1 MCIMEY
7 GDGLVDVPDI
17 RRSKIAIFFSDDY
30 EVIEGPS
37 EYMIRVVAPKR
48 SRSIRTST
56 KYAQI
61 LHVFLQWLDDVED
74 DDYSS
79 SNWQQVDESVLY
91 RYFLDYIESYQARKG
106 QTPAKKTLTDYATR
120 IVEFYRWA
128 EKNGYPHFMEIES
141 KEAERY
147 ITDQLLLAHL
157 KPSVAYT
164 KLDFNLPTGPSAIY
178 ELEINKFVQQA
189 DYEAAVRLLPDVVYS
204 LMAVIIR
211 TTGMRPK
218 DILQLPYRGRLKT
231 PNGALIPYDYD
242 NIPDDLDGK
251 YINYTFESKGKTRS
265 LAFPGKLWSLIC
277 KLYIP
282 LRRERAALH
291 LSKYGISPRDDQLFL
306 SEEGE
311 VVTYGMLYYNF
322 SRVPTLAEG
331 KIDAQGN
338 PVFGGKRF
346 NARMLRH
353 SCATYFVYEGLKLR
367 KQLGNPAFYDASMDE
382 ELRKM
387 LGHNDI
393 KTTFTYYVHLVN
405 RFMHDDLL
413 QDLRMSH
420 VDSGL
425 SVMLDRLGY

>member
-7 GDGLVDVPDI
+7 GDGLVNIPDI
-17 RRSKIAIFFSDDY
+17 RRSKIAIYFNDDY

-37 EYMIRVVAPKR
+37 DYMIRVVAPKR

-79 SNWQQVDESVLY
+79 ANWQQVDESVLY
-91 RYFLDYIESYQARKG
+91 RYFLDYIESYQVRKG
-106 QTPAKKTLTDYATR
+106 QAPAKKTLTDYATR
-120 IVEFYRWA
+120 IIEFYRWA
-128 EKNGYPHFMEIES
+128 EKNGYPHFMEVES

-147 ITDQLLLAHL
+147 IADQLLLAHL
-157 KPSVAYT
+157 KPSVTYT
-164 KLDFNLPTGPSAIY
+164 KLDFNLPTGPRAIY
-178 ELEINKFVQQA
+178 ELEIDKFVQQD
-189 DYEAAVRLLPDVVYS
+189 DYVAAVRLLPDVVYS
-204 LMAVIIR
+204 LMAVIFR

-218 DILQLPYRGRLKT
+218 DILQLPYRGRPNG
-231 PNGALIPYDYD
+231 PNGALIPYDHD
-242 NIPDDLDGK
+242 NIPADLDRRSL
-251 YINYTFESKGKTRS
+251 NYTFDSKGKTRS
-265 LAFPGKLWSLIC
+265 IEFPGKLWVLIC

-282 LRRERAALH
+282 LRRVRATAH
-291 LSKYGISPRDDQLFL
+291 FKKYGISPKDDQLFL
-306 SEEGE
+306 SEDGD
-311 VVTYGMLYYNF
+311 VITYGMLFYNF
-322 SRVPTLAEG
+322 AKVPSLAVG
-331 KIDAQGN
+331 TVDSKGN
-338 PVFGGKRF
+338 PVFKGKRF

-387 LGHNDI
+387 LGHTDI
-393 KTTFTYYVHLVN
+393 RTTFTYYVHLVN

-420 VDSGL
+420 VDSAL
-425 SVMLDRLGY
+425 SVMLDKAGY